1 MKRQGW
7 AGRSRAIAGSIAL
20 LVLGSCGGGSADD
33 EATASS
39 AAQRKRQHAL
49 AINQQEAALAR
60 WSAPINLSLVPVA
73 GAALPDGKLLFWSAE
88 ERFSFGAFTGRT
100 YTSLFDPATNT
111 ATERLVNETG
121 HDMFCPGT
129 TNLPD
134 GRILVGGGL
143 DSAITSIYDPAT
155 NTWARD
161 ANMNIPRGY
170 QANTLLAD
178 GSVFTLGGSW
188 SGGVGN
194 KHGEVWTAGSGW
206 RRLSGVPVDSM
217 LTPDASRNFGGDSH
231 MWLIPTANG
240 RVLYAGPSVN
250 MQWISTTGDGAVE
263 PAGVRGDDTFSV
275 NGTAVMYDAGKILK
289 LGGAAGYEGF
299 DANASAFVID
309 TNGGLAVRRVASMA
323 YRRAFHNSV
332 VLPSGQVVVIG
343 GQTFEQAFTD
353 NNSVLAPEIFDPE
366 TETFTALP
374 AMTVP
379 RNYHS
384 IGLLLPD
391 GRVLA
396 GGGGLCGGCNANHP
410 DVQILSPHY
419 LFNADGSAAVRPQI
433 LTAPPSV
440 GYGAPV
446 TVTTDSPIASFAMV
460 RMGSTTHTVNNDQR
474 RIAIAATAT
483 GSNTYRLAIP
493 SNPGLLLPGYWMLFA
508 MNAQGTPSV
517 AAVVNVDQSNT
528 PRLTPVAHPASVI
541 DVPTSIALAATDPQG
556 GSLTFAA
563 TGLPAGMAIDAA
575 TGRISGTPLE
585 TGRFV
590 VTVSASNGSQ
600 TVSTEFTWVVST
612 GGLPRYA
619 RLEALSEVAGNPWT
633 SMAEF
638 NLLDASGQPI
648 ARSGWAVSADSAETV
663 SEFSPPSH
671 AIDGSTSTFWHTQWG
686 TASPPPPHSFVVD
699 MGAQREVSGFRY
711 LPRPGGGNGT
721 IAQYR
726 FYLSRD
732 GIDWGAPLAQGS
744 LAELGANAA
753 EKTVLLNNVSR
764 GKAAVQ
770 SSDYSAATGAARA
783 VDGNTDGAF
792 NNGSITHT
800 LSQANPWWEVD
811 LGTPHLLQGVRLWN
825 RSDCCA
831 DRLTNFHVFVSDAP
845 MAGRTLA
852 ALLADPAVRRVAY
865 PAQMPRTDLL
875 MLGMSGRHLR
885 VQLNSTNFLQL
896 AEVQVFGR
904 AVANRAPT
912 VAAPSV
918 TTIEQGQAVTQPI
931 AADDADG
938 DSLRFGATG
947 LPPGLAIDA
956 ASGIVSGT
964 ATAAG
969 SFNVVVTATD
979 PLGASGS
986 AAFVWSVL
994 QPLPPLGPI
1003 AAAPVQVGGSV
1014 SYNPTVGSG
1023 SAAQFSWD
1031 FGDGSAATPW
1041 ADTPQAAHG
1050 YALPGVYTVT
1060 LTTRSPDGR
1069 TRSTSF
1075 LQAVYP
1081 AGSTT
1086 TLPRASSSL
1095 AIEPRAGSSAR
1106 LWVANPDNDSVSLI
1120 DTATNLRLAELPVG
1134 ASPRSVAIAADGRV
1148 WVTNKASATISVID
1162 PGSLTVVQTIVLPRA
1177 SQPHGLVM
1185 APAGGRAFVAL
1196 EATGAVVPVT
1206 TAGPGAALAV
1216 GANPRELALSADG
1229 TRLFVSRFITP
1240 PQPGEATANV
1250 QAVDAGGAPVGGE
1263 VRLVNTTAMAIDR
1276 SVVLRHSERPDTTL
1290 QGRGVPNYLGAAA
1303 ISPNGQTAWVPSKQD
1318 NLRRGTL
1325 RDGNPLD
1332 FQNTVRAVSSKLNLA
1347 TLVEE
1352 PDARIDHD
1360 NAGLASAAVF
1370 HPTGAYLFVALE
1382 TSRQVAVIDAAGGR
1396 ELFRIEVGLAP
1407 QALVLPADGL
1417 KLYVHN
1423 FMERTVSAIDLLPLL
1438 GFGEMRA
1445 PQLARPNTV
1454 GVDKLA
1460 AAVLKG
1466 KQLFYDARD
1475 PRLSRD
1481 SYMSCAAC
1489 HNDGGQDGRTWDFTG
1504 LGEGLRNTIS
1514 LRGRSGAQGFLH
1526 WSANFDEG
1534 QDFEAQIRNLAQG
1547 SGLMSHAAFN
1557 TGTRSQPLGDRKA
1570 GQSAD
1575 LDALAAYMASL
1586 STFSPSPARNA
1597 DGSLSAAA
1605 TAGETLF
1612 ANLNCAA
1619 CHAGVPFTISS
1630 DAASLRNVGSL
1641 KATSGQRLSAPLA
1654 GIDPPTLRD
1663 AWSTAPYLHDGSAAT
1678 LAAAISAH
1686 ATLGITAPQADSLA
1700 AYVREVGSEE
1710 ASAPAAT
1717 NAGTGLRGQYF
1728 ASNNLTGNAVLTR
1741 TEAID
1746 FAWGSGAPG
1755 GGVPAD
1761 NFSVRWTGWIEAPVA
1776 GNYSFQ
1782 TLSDDGVRVWIDGAL
1797 VINNWTAH
1805 APTLNTGSSPVTL
1818 AANQRAAVMIEYQE
1832 ITGGATISLRWQ
1844 TPGSTAYGVVP
1855 ASRLYADTAAA
1866 APPPGGA
1873 GLSGRYFGNTT
1884 LTGSPVLS
1892 RTEAI
1897 DFNWAAG
1904 SPGSGVAVDNFSTRW
1919 SGSIESPAT
1928 GSLLLRTLSDDG
1940 VRVWVDGTLVI
1951 NNWTAHSASYNTS
1964 LPLAFG
1970 AGQRRAVTVE
1980 YMEQT
1985 GSAVM
1990 RLQWQ
1995 PAGSTGFVAV
2005 PANRLYATAP

>member
-7 AGRSRAIAGSIAL
+7 VGRSCAVAGAMVLVAL
-20 LVLGSCGGGSADD
+20 VALVALFVLGGCGGGGGDGD
-33 EATASS
+33 EAAAAASS
-39 AAQRKRQHAL
+39 AAQKERQRQHAL
-49 AINQQEAALAR
+49 AVNQQQAALAR
-60 WSAPINLSLVPVA
+60 WSAPVNLSLVPVA

-100 YTSLFDPATNT
+100 YTSIFDPATNT
-111 ATERLVNETG
+111 ASERLVNETG
-121 HDMFCPGT
+121 YDMFCPGT

-143 DSAITSIYDPAT
+143 DSALTSIYDPAT

-206 RRLSGVPVDSM
+206 RRLPGVPVDSM
-217 LTPDASRNFGGDSH
+217 LGIDSSRNFGGDSH

-250 MQWISTTGDGAVE
+250 MQWISTTGDGAVQA
-263 PAGVRGDDTFSV
+263 AGVRGDDTFSV
-275 NGTAVMYDAGKILK
+275 NGTAVMYDTGKILK

-299 DANASAFVID
+299 DANANAFVID
-309 TNGGLAVRRVASMA
+309 TNGGFAVRRVASMA

-332 VLPSGQVVVIG
+332 VLPTGQVVVIG

-366 TETFTALP
+366 TETFTTMP

-396 GGGGLCGGCNANHP
+396 GGGGLCGACNANHA

-419 LFNADGSAAVRPQI
+419 LFNADGSAATRPQI
-433 LTAPPSV
+433 LTAPASF
-440 GYGAPV
+440 GYGSPV
-446 TVTTDSPIASFAMV
+446 SVTTDSPIASFAMV

-474 RIAIAATAT
+474 RIAVSATAT
-483 GSNTYRLAIP
+483 GNNTYRLAIP
-493 SNPGLLLPGYWMLFA
+493 SNPGILLPGHWMLFA

-517 AAVVNVDQSNT
+517 ATVVRVDQSNT
-528 PRLTPVAHPASVI
+528 PRLVPVADPASVI
-541 DVPTSIALAATDPQG
+541 DVPTSIALVATDPQG
-556 GSLTFAA
+556 SSLTFSA
-563 TGLPAGMAIDAA
+563 TGLPAGMVIDAA

-619 RLEALSEVAGNPWT
+619 KLEALSEVAGNPWT

-638 NLLDASGQPI
+638 NLLDANGQPI
-648 ARSGWAVSADSAETV
+648 VRSGWAVSADSAETV
-663 SEFSPPSH
+663 SEFSPPSN
-671 AIDGSTSTFWHTQWG
+671 AIDGNASTFWHTQWG

-732 GIDWGAPLAQGS
+732 GIDWGVPVAQGS

-764 GKAAVQ
+764 GKAALQ
-770 SSDYSAATGAARA
+770 SSDYSATTLASLA

-800 LSQANPWWEVD
+800 LNQANAWWEVD

-831 DRLTNFHVFVSDAP
+831 DRLTNFYVFVSDAP

-852 ALLADPAVRRVAY
+852 ALLADPAVKRVAY

-875 MLGMSGRHLR
+875 MLGISGRHLR
-885 VQLNSTNFLQL
+885 VQLNTTNFLQL

-904 AVANRAPT
+904 AIANRAPT
-912 VAAPSV
+912 VSAPSV
-918 TTIEQGQAVTQPI
+918 TTIEQGQTVTQPI
-931 AADDADG
+931 AASDPDG
-938 DSLRFGATG
+938 DTLRFAATG
-947 LPPGLAIDA
+947 LPPGLAIDTT
-956 ASGIVSGT
+956 SGIISGT
-964 ATAAG
+964 ATSAG
-969 SFNVVVTATD
+969 SFNVIVTATD

-994 QPLPPLGPI
+994 QPLPILGPI
-1003 AAAPVQVGGSV
+1003 AAAPVLAGGTV

-1023 SAAQFSWD
+1023 SPAQYSWD

-1041 ADTPQAAHG
+1041 ADTPQTTHG
-1050 YALPGVYTVT
+1050 YTLPGVYSVT

-1069 TRSTSF
+1069 TRATSF
-1075 LQAVYP
+1075 LQAIYP
-1081 AGSTT
+1081 AGSTA

-1095 AIEPRAGSSAR
+1095 AIEPRAGSSPR
-1106 LWVANPDNDSVSLI
+1106 LWVANPDNDSVSVI

-1162 PGSLTVVQTIVLPRA
+1162 AAGFVVVQTIVLPRA
-1177 SQPHGLVM
+1177 SQPHGIVIS
-1185 APAGGRAFVAL
+1185 PADGRVFVSL
-1196 EATGAVVPVT
+1196 EATGIVVPVT
-1206 TAGPGAALAV
+1206 TAGPGTGIAV
-1216 GANPRELALSADG
+1216 GANPRELAISADG

-1250 QAVDAGGAPVGGE
+1250 QTVDGGGALVGGE
-1263 VRLVNTTAMAIDR
+1263 VRVVNTTTMAIER
-1276 SVVLRHSERPDTTL
+1276 SVVLRHSDRPDTTL
-1290 QGRGVPNYLGAAA
+1290 QGRGVPNYIGAAA

-1325 RDGNPLD
+1325 RDGSNLD

-1347 TLVEE
+1347 TLLED
-1352 PDARIDHD
+1352 PAARIDHD

-1407 QALVLPADGL
+1407 QALALPADGL

-1438 GFGEMRA
+1438 GFGDMRA

-1460 AAVLKG
+1460 ANVLKG

-1489 HNDGGQDGRTWDFTG
+1489 HNDGGHDGRTWDFTG

-1526 WSANFDEG
+1526 WSANFDEA

-1547 SGLMSHAAFN
+1547 SGLMSNAAFN

-1570 GQSAD
+1570 GLSAD
-1575 LDALAAYMASL
+1575 LDALAAYMASFT
-1586 STFSPSPARNA
+1586 TFSPSPARNA

-1605 TAGETLF
+1605 AAGKTLF
-1612 ANLNCAA
+1612 ASLNCAA

-1641 KATSGQRLSAPLA
+1641 KASSGQRLSAPLS

-1663 AWSTAPYLHDGSAAT
+1663 AWATAPYLHDGSAAT
-1678 LAAAISAH
+1678 LAAAIGAH
-1686 ATLGITAPQADSLA
+1686 TTLGITSAQADSLA
-1700 AYVREVGSEE
+1700 AYVREIGSEE
-1710 ASAPAAT
+1710 ASAPVGT
-1717 NAGTGLRGQYF
+1717 NIGTGLRGQYF

-1755 GGVPAD
+1755 AGVPAD
-1761 NFSVRWTGWIEAPVA
+1761 NFSVRWTGWVEAPAA
-1776 GNYSFQ
+1776 GSYMFQ
-1782 TLSDDGVRVWIDGAL
+1782 TLSDDGVRVWVNGAL
-1797 VINNWTAH
+1797 VVNNWTAH
-1805 APTLNTGSSPVTL
+1805 SPTLNTSSTITL
-1818 AANQRAAVMIEYQE
+1818 AANQRAAIMVEYQE
-1832 ITGGATISLRWQ
+1832 FGGGATMSLRW
-1844 TPGSTAYGVVP
+1844 
-1855 ASRLYADTAAA
+1855 L
-1866 APPPGGA
+1866 PPGGSSSAYSREA
-1873 GLSGRYFGNTT
+1873 GTYFANVN

-1892 RTEAI
+1892 RTEAV
-1897 DFNWAAG
+1897 DFNWATG
-1904 SPGSGVAVDNFSTRW
+1904 SPGSGVPADNFSARW
-1919 SGSIESPAT
+1919 TGWIESPAT
-1928 GSLLLRTLSDDG
+1928 GGVALRTQSDAG
-1940 VRVWVDGTLVI
+1940 VRVWVDGVPVI
-1951 NNWTAHSASYNTS
+1951 DNWTAHSASYNMA
-1964 LPLAFG
+1964 LPLAFN

-1980 YMEQT
+1980 FKEQT
-1985 GSAVM
+1985 GNAVM

-1995 PAGSTGFVAV
+1995 APGTSGFVAI